1 VFVKLTSGR
10 AGFALTLSGALDGP
24 VPWPSYDRLADN
36 ARGGF
41 VVVDV
46 GAVVDPSPAGFV
58 WLLRGLQSAPARD
71 RVLVNVRPSLLA
83 LIALTPG
90 ASDAVRV
97 GSAHLP
103 FVCPSCRLQQ
113 EHLVDVRRHDVALRQ
128 LALPS
133 FACTACGAS
142 CAFDDDAASLLAPFA
157 EQAPLAANE
166 DVDAY
171 WPPPRAAAL
180 ARITVE
186 LDVDVDVGV
195 TAAWLSGSLVRTP
208 TLLRVVPQ
216 TKGLLLIADGIHATT
231 PAGLD
236 ALRELCTTVQGLWLA
251 RMSPVLAQGMAT
263 TLDGYG
269 HARVASLRLPFRCP
283 ACVAT
288 VLVDVDVDVRAGIGR
303 GVPPTCLRCATE
315 LEAAFSDREVM
326 SLQTLP
332 LAVPPPAIAAYLQA
346 HGHAPSADRQ
356 SQWTQVVV
364 SEPATAAPA
373 PPAAKTPSSTSTPA
387 TPATPSTPSSSAT
400 RYEVVRRLGVG
411 GMAETLLGRQ
421 LGIGGF
427 EKRVVIKRILPAL
440 LQKPQFVDMF
450 LHEARVAA
458 RINHSNVVQIFDFGR
473 AKNEYF
479 IVMEYVKGYD
489 LSTLLKESQRAHRPF
504 PIELAIRIVCDLC
517 AGLSAA
523 HTARNDKGEVDPIV
537 HRDVSP
543 HNVLVSSDGATK
555 LADFGIAKPLS
566 MAGNTKP
573 GELRGKIVYMAPEAL
588 RNEPPTTKLD
598 IYAAGLILYTL
609 LAGKNP
615 YARPSEVQSM
625 YAVAHEG
632 LPPIITARRDVP
644 FSLAATLGRAVNR
657 DPGARFPTAQALQLH
672 LEAFLGELGR
682 PATPM
687 HVALWANELMA
698 QAEAPAQNA
707 EGTPSSS
714 SLEMI
719 EFGSLTHGSGNVGDL
734 GDLSGQSFHITGMLS
749 DDEEF

>member
-1 VFVKLTSGR
+1 MFVKLTSGR
-10 AGFALTLSGALDGP
+10 AGFALTLSGALDGA
-24 VPWPSYDRLADN
+24 VPWPSYDRLPDS
-36 ARGGF
+36 ARGSF

-46 GAVVDPSPAGFV
+46 GAVVDPRPAGLV
-58 WLLRGLQSAPARD
+58 WLLRGLQSAPARE
-71 RVLVNVRPSLLA
+71 RVLINVRPALLA
-83 LIALTPG
+83 LLALTPG
-90 ASDAVRV
+90 ACDAVLV

-113 EHLVDVRRHDVALRQ
+113 EHLVDVRRHDLALRQ
-128 LALPS
+128 FAVPS
-133 FACTACGAS
+133 FGCTACGAP

-157 EQAPLAANE
+157 EQAPLTGNDAL
-166 DVDAY
+166 DAY

-180 ARITVE
+180 ARMTAE
-186 LDVDVDVGV
+186 LDVDLDVDV
-195 TAAWLSGSLVRTP
+195 TAAWLSGSLVRAP
-208 TLLRVVPQ
+208 TLARIVPHAA
-216 TKGLLLIADGIHATT
+216 GLLLIADGIHATT
-231 PAGLD
+231 SAGLD
-236 ALRELCTTVQGLWLA
+236 ALRELCTQVPGLWLA

-263 TLDGYG
+263 TLEGFG
-269 HARVASLRLPFRCP
+269 RAQVASLRLPFRCP

-288 VLVDVDVDVRAGIGR
+288 VLVDVDVDARAGIGR
-303 GVPPTCLRCATE
+303 RTYPPCVRCATE
-315 LEAAFSDREVM
+315 LSPAFSDRDVM

-332 LAVPPPAIAAYLQA
+332 LAVPPPSIAAYLQA
-346 HGHAPSADRQ
+346 HEHAPSVDRQ

-364 SEPATAAPA
+364 NDPAAPAPA
-373 PPAAKTPSSTSTPA
+373 PPAASRLTSTPQA
-387 TPATPSTPSSSAT
+387 TPASTSSSQAT

-421 LGIGGF
+421 IGIGGF

-440 LQKPQFVDMF
+440 MQKPLFVDMF

-473 AKNEYF
+473 SKDEYF
-479 IVMEYVKGYD
+479 IVMEYIKGYD
-489 LSTLLKESQRAHRPF
+489 LSTILKESQRAQRPF
-504 PIELAIRIVCDLC
+504 PLEIAIRIVCDLC

-523 HTARNDKGEVDPIV
+523 HNARNDKGEVDPIV

-543 HNVLVSSDGATK
+543 HNVLISTDGATK
-555 LADFGIAKPLS
+555 LADFGIAKPMS
-566 MAGNTKP
+566 VAGNTKP

-698 QAEAPAQNA
+698 QAEAAPPNA

-719 EFGSLTHGSGNVGDL
+719 EFGSLTHGSGEGPRL
-734 GDLSGQSFHITGMLS
+734 GDISGQAFHITGMLS
-749 DDEEF
+749 DDEEY